1 MFFWIHEG
9 RISPNLPTT
18 HADRVHKIHPG
29 GKSAPVSSEGD
40 GSSNAP
46 HTSFLHRAPG
56 DVYKESAGQTE
67 KTVYFLHE
75 IMSTPALSL
84 PSTETIT
91 NCLDFMVEKKI
102 RHLPITNE
110 SGILVGFVSDRDIL
124 EKSKSYERDWTVSDI
139 MTKRVLVGSP
149 GAEIRGVTQ
158 VLLEERIGCIPVVD
172 DDNHPIGIITRS
184 DLLRLLLKYPNLN
197 IIA

>member
-1 MFFWIHEG
+1 MFFWIHDG
-9 RISPNLPTT
+9 RISQTT
-18 HADRVHKIHPG
+18 PPSHSDRVHKIHPG
-29 GKSAPVSSEGD
+29 GQSFPVSGEGSESPNSP
-40 GSSNAP
+40 SS
-46 HTSFLHRAPG
+46 SFLHRSAR
-56 DVYKESAGQTE
+56 DVYKESAAQTE
-67 KTVYFLHE
+67 KPVYFLHE
-75 IMSTPALSL
+75 IMSTPTYTL

-91 NCLDFMVEKKI
+91 RCLDFMLEKRI

-110 SGILVGFVSDRDIL
+110 SGTLVGFVSDRDIL
-124 EKSKSYERDWTVSDI
+124 EKSKSYERDWPVSDI

-149 GAEIRGVTQ
+149 GSEIRGVTK

-172 DDNHPIGIITRS
+172 DDNHPIGMITRS

>member
-1 MFFWIHEG
+1 M
-9 RISPNLPTT
+9 
-18 HADRVHKIHPG
+18 
-29 GKSAPVSSEGD
+29 
-40 GSSNAP
+40 
-46 HTSFLHRAPG
+46 HRSPG
-56 DVYKESAGQTE
+56 DVYRETAGQTE

-75 IMSTPALSL
+75 IMSTPALFL
-84 PSTETIT
+84 PSTETISH
-91 NCLDFMVEKKI
+91 CLDFMVEKRI
-102 RHLPITNE
+102 RHLPLTDT

-124 EKSKSYERDWTVSDI
+124 EKSKSYERDWMVSDI

-149 GAEIRGVTQ
+149 GAEIRRVTQ